1 MNIVLQYKLKSN
13 PNYIR
18 YLRENSNWYKYLN
31 RNPES
36 IKYLIRDMKDKYKLN
51 TSDKISKTVDNLQLI
66 QSFLNILK

>member
-1 MNIVLQYKLKSN
+1 MTIDTQIKINIDPRLKS
-13 PNYIR
+13 YIR
-18 YLRENSNWYKYLN
+18 EYPVWYKYLN